1 MTRYLAPM
9 TRAILALLLLGLFH
23 LPRSEPAT
31 AQLLPEPHAW
41 LAAASLGPDEPL
53 PGSYGVEQTWT
64 SRDKLYHFALSGAG
78 AAAVYSG
85 ARWMGIGRRTAIW
98 LSVGLVGAAG
108 VVREVSDR
116 RRPDKYF
123 SEKDLLW
130 NAAGIALGIAIP
142 DRLLFPRPREAGSQ

>member
-1 MTRYLAPM
+1 MTRTL
-9 TRAILALLLLGLFH
+9 LVLLLLGLSD
-23 LPRSEPAT
+23 LPRPKSAT
-31 AQLLPEPHAW
+31 AQLQPHPRAQ
-41 LAAASLGPDEPL
+41 LAAAADDPGEPL

-64 SRDKLYHFALSGAG
+64 SRDKLYHFTLSGAG

-85 ARWMGIGRRTAIW
+85 ARWVGVGRPGAIGLA
-98 LSVGLVGAAG
+98 VGLVGAAG
-108 VVREVSDR
+108 VMREITDR

-142 DRLLFPRPREAGSQ
+142 DRLLFPRRSTPDPQ

>member
-1 MTRYLAPM
+1 M
-9 TRAILALLLLGLFH
+9 TRALLALLLLGLSD
-23 LPRSEPAT
+23 LPRPEPAL
-31 AQLLPEPHAW
+31 AQLLPEPRAR

-85 ARWMGIGRRTAIW
+85 ARWIGVGRRTTIW

-142 DRLLFPRPREAGSQ
+142 DRLLFPRQSEPDPQ